1 MKIHRTLIAASAIT
15 IIAAACTKQ
24 EQETTPKLGDE
35 IIPEGFIKLQVNAIG
50 DVVSKTAISDEGAV
64 TWSAG
69 DEIEFLYTGGSVAA
83 TTTSTGTSATFSAI
97 VPDTGDLYA
106 VYPASAGTL
115 NSGAIT
121 INIPS
126 TQTGAFAQ
134 GNFSAAKVNRSDN
147 TASFQNVSSFL
158 KVTVSNPDVRRII
171 VETATQDAPLAGEF
185 DVTFDGYDVQ
195 VGECSEGS
203 GRITL
208 DVDGPGTYMISVVP
222 GVAHTDGISITYCTL
237 DGGNYTALTPYYY
250 NKSLT
255 VGRNCIKDFGD
266 LNPTPG
272 QYYVSV
278 DGSGNKSG
286 FDASN
291 AMSFEQFKTRVTAI
305 EDIEANKY
313 ARASQAKYLDGSCF
327 NFAAGTYSFPDQAAL
342 KIGTY
347 AMVQGDGET
356 LRAIAFTLQGVD
368 GTIFDGADT
377 GNIIQVNSVV
387 DLTINGIA
395 FKNAHPGS
403 SNAGGAVY
411 LSNDS
416 STITLNGCTF
426 DDCYNDASDR
436 KGSGAALNV
445 RTGVLTAN
453 DCVFTAGDAHAGG
466 SINVNANGAS
476 VEPVATFNNCTVQ
489 GSTRG
494 PAIRVTNG
502 TATFNGCTIKD
513 NVHANGS
520 NHGTL
525 LCQGGAEVYV
535 YGCTFSGNTAK
546 EGGAIVC
553 VSNPQVTVGDL
564 GGAHTAFTLNTAA
577 NWNGGAIKAKGS
589 GTISVTN
596 ATFDTNKALS
606 TSSNSGNGG
615 AIHIEE
621 SVGLALSGCSFTGNQ
636 SYAYGGALNII
647 GSGSV
652 TISDCVFD
660 ANVSTNQKGT
670 SINIDGDSGAG
681 GATSADLTNCTI
693 KNSNSAKGPAVQIYQ
708 ATVSITGGSFEDN
721 TNTSGNHGAL
731 RIVGGADVT
740 VKGVSFQNNTS
751 GSGGA
756 IFVADAS
763 SLTIQDNG
771 TTHTSFTDN
780 SAASYEGGAL
790 SIGGSSTASVTGAV
804 FSGNSA
810 KQKAGAVM
818 CKSTGEMSFTDCSF
832 ASNKTTSTTFESG
845 ATKEYCGGAMYI
857 GEESGNSGSTVLVSN
872 CDFSGNSSA
881 TGVAS
886 AIHIPSMRVAG
897 SLSVNGCR
905 FTDNGGTVS
914 SGTKRGGVIAIYG
927 TMPVEIR
934 ESSFSGNV
942 GNFGA
947 CFYVPSSTSLSCSNC
962 VFTGN
967 YTKTDSGNVWNWY
980 GGVLY
985 VEKNNPDIKFD
996 KCYFSGNYS
1005 NRAAIAHIE
1014 AGGARVWCNDCAMTG
1029 NYTVNRSGVL
1039 FSLSSTGSEVSL
1051 NNCSM
1056 SGSYSKYGSNNENS
1070 AWIYNSG
1077 KLFLSNCTIAGDA
1090 KYSTSTKLSNS
1101 GHIAN
1106 CNADGTIH
1114 MVNCIDAPATDWC
1127 FAIHQ
1132 KTAWSAAEFFA
1143 CKMNTYTLAK
1153 SNFTLDTS
1161 ASTLNGENY
1170 ITSSFGSMSEN
1181 KPAAGSEAWDK
1192 YYWSWNGTMTGTNNT
1207 MATLSAVNA
1216 KIQNLAPDFY
1226 TWLGTV
1232 DGLDKDCRGKA
1243 RGTSTWP
1250 GAYDGT
1256 NNSGN

>member
-416 STITLNGCTF
+416 STITLNDCTF
-426 DDCYNDASDR
+426 DDCYNDASDG

-535 YGCTFSGNTAK
+535 YGCTFSGNSSK
-546 EGGAIVC
+546 DGGAIFC
-553 VSNPQVTVGDL
+553 RGNAQLTIGDL
-564 GGAHTAFTLNTAA
+564 GTAHT
-577 NWNGGAIKAKGS
+577 
-589 GTISVTN
+589 
-596 ATFDTNKALS
+596 TF
-606 TSSNSGNGG
+606 SGNNASSWG
-615 AIHIEE
+615 
-621 SVGLALSGCSFTGNQ
+621 
-636 SYAYGGALNII
+636 GGALNVIE
-647 GSGSV
+647 
-652 TISDCVFD
+652 T
-660 ANVSTNQKGT
+660 
-670 SINIDGDSGAG
+670 
-681 GATSADLTNCTI
+681 
-693 KNSNSAKGPAVQIYQ
+693 
-708 ATVSITGGSFEDN
+708 ATVSA
-721 TNTSGNHGAL
+721 TNAIFDGNK
-731 RIVGGADVT
+731 T
-740 VKGVSFQNNTS
+740 VQK
-751 GSGGA
+751 GGA
-756 IFVADAS
+756 IF
-763 SLTIQDNG
+763 LNG
-771 TTHTSFTDN
+771 TGDVTLTGCTLKDN
-780 SAASYEGGAL
+780 E
-790 SIGGSSTASVTGAV
+790 I
-804 FSGNSA
+804 
-810 KQKAGAVM
+810 
-818 CKSTGEMSFTDCSF
+818 
-832 ASNKTTSTTFESG
+832 TSTTFTYGS
-845 ATKEYCGGAMYI
+845 KEFAGGALYLNST
-857 GEESGNSGSTVLVSN
+857 GDVTLENCTVSGNTAASGYAGAVYISSTRT
-872 CDFSGNSSA
+872 SG
-881 TGVAS
+881 TLT
-886 AIHIPSMRVAG
+886 I
-897 SLSVNGCR
+897 
-905 FTDNGGTVS
+905 DGGTFS
-914 SGTKRGGVIAIYG
+914 ANGDTGTSGGAVVLYGAGPVVCDGVTFDDNLGDY
-927 TMPVEIR
+927 
-934 ESSFSGNV
+934 
-942 GNFGA
+942 GA
-947 CFYVPSSTSLSCSNC
+947 CFASQNAVTELVCTEC
-962 VFTGN
+962 TFTGN
-967 YTKTDSGNVWNWY
+967 KTKSSSEWKYY
-980 GGVLY
+980 GGVYYGTGNAGSTAKFNKCFFKGNTANGGAVAY
-985 VEKNNPDIKFD
+985 VKQNTEVYFNACAFKNNKINYKCGTDIAI
-996 KCYFSGNYS
+996 N
-1005 NRAAIAHIE
+1005 AASAK
-1014 AGGARVWCNDCAMTG
+1014 V
-1029 NYTVNRSGVL
+1029 Y
-1039 FSLSSTGSEVSL
+1039 L

-1056 SGSYSKYGSNNENS
+1056 NGGGSAVSANNEGG
-1070 AWIYNSG
+1070 AWIYNKG
-1077 KLFLSNCTIAGDA
+1077 VIFI
-1090 KYSTSTKLSNS
+1090 SNS
-1101 GHIAN
+1101 SIIGEPYHTNKTNWFVTKGGMICNDSASGSVYLVNNIIAST
-1106 CNADGTIH
+1106 ADTGDT
-1114 MVNCIDAPATDWC
+1114 N
-1127 FAIHQ
+1127 
-1132 KTAWSAAEFFA
+1132 KSLYLKSAASDSDYAFN
-1143 CKMNTYTLAK
+1143 KMSPLYG
-1153 SNFTLDTS
+1153 SNPGPDT
-1161 ASTLNGENY
+1161 ASPYLNGLDY
-1170 ITSSFGSMSEN
+1170 RTTSFGSMAEQN
-1181 KPAAGSEAWDK
+1181 GTAYNT